1 MLQGPVTIMT
11 SNPRISTIRTH
22 THTHTRTD
30 AHMHVGSV
38 TQAQYPVLRKPFVG
52 VAGLV
57 AAAAVAV
64 CAVVVGRDLYPER
77 TEQPPQNACD

>member
-1 MLQGPVTIMT
+1 
-11 SNPRISTIRTH
+11 
-22 THTHTRTD
+22 
-30 AHMHVGSV
+30 MHVGSV